1 MRARNIKPGFAS
13 DKNLLK
19 CSTPAH
25 LLFPMLW
32 MMADREGR
40 LEDDPEQIALDSFFV
55 VRGLDCD
62 PLLAELA
69 DRKLIT
75 RYTVKGKNYI
85 QINRFEDHQ
94 NPHKNETASVIPP
107 LVDTL
112 REHSSNG
119 ASTRDDSLID
129 DSLIDDSNTPLT
141 PQKIGGE
148 SGEKRFIPPSVEE
161 VSEYCE
167 SRQNGI
173 DPQEFVAF
181 YASKGWMV
189 GKNKMKDWRAAIWTW
204 EKKRARENPKPVQE
218 KPEDYSRYLDA
229 IRAQQ

>member
-75 RYTVKGKNYI
+75 RYTVKGKNFI
-85 QINRFEDHQ
+85 QINKFNSWIGRDMPGDWRETRLFVFERDGYVCGYCGEKIS
-94 NPHKNETASVIPP
+94 NPHCDHIIPHSLGGSNEPDNLVTACPSCNLSKHARTP
-107 LVDTL
+107 
-112 REHSSNG
+112 EEW
-119 ASTRDDSLID
+119 RD
-129 DSLIDDSNTPLT
+129 
-141 PQKIGGE
+141 
-148 SGEKRFIPPSVEE
+148 
-161 VSEYCE
+161 
-167 SRQNGI
+167 
-173 DPQEFVAF
+173 
-181 YASKGWMV
+181 
-189 GKNKMKDWRAAIWTW
+189 
-204 EKKRARENPKPVQE
+204 
-218 KPEDYSRYLDA
+218 
-229 IRAQQ
+229 AQ